1 MKIAQKYSHLNGEE
15 FLLVHHAAEYQEIQ
29 NVVHEIDASLHLS
42 KISAEKSRVGNL
54 LYNPISLNRAFKE
67 KFNTL
72 GWNERRRDFFV
83 AADFEIV
90 NKIEPLN
97 YTEQK
102 QYLESINYPLLSS
115 YNQTDFIKNKI
126 GIEVQFGKYF
136 AVTYDLFVKH
146 LSFYS
151 GQIINIGI
159 EIIPTKKMQAKMSSG
174 PPWFEKEVHNVMRH
188 GRTNPPVPLLIL
200 GIEPEDM

>member
-15 FLLVHHAAEYQEIQ
+15 YLIVHHPKEYKEIISVIEAI
-29 NVVHEIDASLHLS
+29 NAKTHKT
-42 KISAEKSRVGNL
+42 KISEEKGRHGEL
-54 LYNPISLNRAFKE
+54 LYNPTSLNLAFKE
-67 KFNTL
+67 KLNEL
-72 GWNERRRDFFV
+72 NWQERRRDFYV
-83 AADFEIV
+83 STDFDTV
-90 NKIEPLN
+90 NKIEPMT
-97 YTEQK
+97 YQEQK
-102 QYLESINYPLLSS
+102 AYLESIGHPLHNS

-159 EIIPTKKMQAKMSSG
+159 EIVPTKKMQSDMSSG
-174 PPWFEKEVHNVMRH
+174 PPWYEKEIHNVMRH

-200 GIEPEDM
+200 GIEP

>member
-15 FLLVHHAAEYQEIQ
+15 YLLVHHKKEYKQIKEIIKS
-29 NVVHEIDASLHLS
+29 IDATKHKTKKSL
-42 KISAEKSRVGNL
+42 EKGRKGSLV
-54 LYNPISLNRAFKE
+54 YNPSTLNNDFKE
-67 KFNTL
+67 KFTSL
-72 GWNERRRDFFV
+72 DWEEKRRDFFV
-83 AADFEIV
+83 STDFEV
-90 NKIEPLN
+90 VKTIEPLSFE
-97 YTEQK
+97 EQRK
-102 QYLESINYPLLSS
+102 YLESINHPLYNS

-126 GIEVQFGKYF
+126 GVEVQLGKYF

-151 GQIINIGI
+151 GRIINIGI
-159 EIIPTKKMQAKMSSG
+159 EIVPTKKMQHEMSSG

-200 GIEPEDM
+200 GIEP

>member
-15 FLLVHHAAEYQEIQ
+15 YLIVHHQNEYREIIDVISQ
-29 NVVHEIDASLHLS
+29 IDANAHKT
-42 KISAEKSRVGNL
+42 KISDEKGRKGDL
-54 LYNPISLNRAFKE
+54 IYNPAALNSDFKNR
-67 KFNTL
+67 FNQL
-72 GWNERRRDFFV
+72 GWDERRRDFYV
-83 AADFEIV
+83 STDFDVV
-90 NKIEPLN
+90 NKIEPLSFP
-97 YTEQK
+97 EQK
-102 QYLESINYPLLSS
+102 QYLEEIGHPLYSS

-159 EIIPTKKMQAKMSSG
+159 EIVPTKAMLKDMSSG
-174 PPWFEKEVHNVMRH
+174 PPWYEKEIHNVMRH

-200 GIEPEDM
+200 GIEP

>member
-15 FLLVHHAAEYQEIQ
+15 YLIVHHAVEYDELKQVINQ
-29 NVVHEIDASLHLS
+29 IDASLHKT
-42 KISAEKSRVGNL
+42 KISDEKGRIGNL
-54 LYNPISLNRAFKE
+54 LYNPSTLNADFK
-67 KFNTL
+67 KRLRHL
-72 GWNERRRDFFV
+72 GWKERRRDFFV
-83 AADFEIV
+83 STDFEIV
-90 NKIEPLN
+90 NKIE
-97 YTEQK
+97 TMDFQEQK
-102 QYLESINYPLLSS
+102 HYLEKLGHPMHNS

-126 GIEVQFGKYF
+126 GVEVQFGKYF

-151 GQIINIGI
+151 GRIINIGI
-159 EIIPTKKMQAKMSSG
+159 EIVPTKAMNQDMSSG

-200 GIEPEDM
+200 GIEP